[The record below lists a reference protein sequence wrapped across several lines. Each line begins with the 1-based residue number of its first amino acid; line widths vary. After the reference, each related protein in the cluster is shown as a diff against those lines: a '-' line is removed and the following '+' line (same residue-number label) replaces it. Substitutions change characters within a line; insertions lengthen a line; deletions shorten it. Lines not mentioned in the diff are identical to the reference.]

1 MAMQIT
7 AKDKFNALANAKHI
21 FAYKEEKIKFKLV
34 DIIEGEESIK
44 AVVELE
50 DGQLDGLFTDSQSA
64 KDSLKEVKAVFGA
77 DQPFIQINMRKTR
90 SGASVYFAEVV

>member
-1 MAMQIT
+1 MAKTIN

-21 FAYKEEKIKFKLV
+21 FAFKEEKIKFKLI

-50 DGQLDGLFTDSQSA
+50 DGTLDGLFTDSQSA
-64 KDSLKEVKAVFGA
+64 KDSLKEVMAVFGE
-77 DQPFIQINMRKTR
+77 DQPLILINMRKTK
-90 SGASVYFAEVV
+90 SGASVYFAEVQ